1 MILRE
6 NFGSFDDI
14 KDLTHSYRLV
24 LAQNSYSLPWARHLR
39 SKPKLT
45 LRVPMLCNL
54 NGPLST
60 MAGVPS
66 GVRPARPRSYL
77 DFENSGGLTWLE
89 RARRAAQ
96 PVAPLQYVSKY
107 EKFLATL
114 CTYMNAVP
122 AT

>member
-1 MILRE
+1 MV
-6 NFGSFDDI
+6 
-14 KDLTHSYRLV
+14 H
-24 LAQNSYSLPWARHLR
+24 ARIEKMDYWIFVTKR
-39 SKPKLT
+39 
-45 LRVPMLCNL
+45 
-54 NGPLST
+54 
-60 MAGVPS
+60 
-66 GVRPARPRSYL
+66 
-77 DFENSGGLTWLE
+77 GLTWLE